1 MCFILS
7 VWAFFDRSINTGI
20 KRTKIDQKIGQKNV
34 RFRNPRF
41 QNFTIFQ
48 ILKIFIFD
56 IFSALIDHLDAKF
69 KVQKMTQKS
78 ATIA

>member
-34 RFRNPRF
+34 RFENPRF
-41 QNFTIFQ
+41 QNFSDP
-48 ILKIFIFD
+48 KN
-56 IFSALIDHLDAKF
+56 SHL
-69 KVQKMTQKS
+69 
-78 ATIA
+78 